1 MLASLLPR
9 SSGITAKAG
18 WYNKV
23 DMTTLNTIT
32 FLLLFSKKMA
42 ASFLEISVEEIQK
55 LQEKAVNKNTVK
67 TTKSWM
73 NVLKSLTDIVK
84 HEATQ

>member
-1 MLASLLPR
+1 MLALLFPHN
-9 SSGITAKAG
+9 SGISAKAG

-23 DMTTLNTIT
+23 DMTTLNSIM

-42 ASFLEISVEEIQK
+42 ASFSDFSSEEIQELK
-55 LQEKAVNKNTVK
+55 ENAVNKNTVK

-73 NVLKSLTDIVK
+73 NVLKS
-84 HEATQ
+84 